1 MAFVNIGDVL
11 ERAREF
17 EERLE
22 KYYAAIRDK
31 TQDNGVRLLTYYLS
45 RHRRHLQQALDG
57 MDAKV
62 VDHIN
67 KVRLKYD
74 IDFSPEKALHV
85 MEIRPV
91 EVKGNE
97 LLQAAACYDQELIG
111 LYKQVLEH
119 PLSTEAKVFIETL
132 IRTEEKDIV
141 MIKKMIA
148 MDYF

>member
-11 ERAREF
+11 ERACEF

-22 KYYAAIRDK
+22 KYYAAIRDES
-31 TQDNGVRLLTYYLS
+31 QDNGVRLLTYYLS
-45 RHRRHLQQALDG
+45 RHRRHLQQAIDEMEPNL
-57 MDAKV
+57 V
-62 VDHIN
+62 EHIN

-74 IDFSPEKALHV
+74 IDFTPEKAFHV
-85 MEIRPV
+85 MEISPTK
-91 EVKGNE
+91 VKGNE
-97 LLQAAACYDQELIG
+97 LLEAAVGYDQDLIH

>member
-22 KYYAAIRDK
+22 KYYAAIRDES
-31 TQDNGVRLLTYYLS
+31 QDNGVRLLTYYLS
-45 RHRRHLQQALDG
+45 RHRRHLQQA
-57 MDAKV
+57 
-62 VDHIN
+62 VDEMEPELVEHIN

-74 IDFSPEKALHV
+74 IDFSPEKAFHV
-85 MEIRPV
+85 MKISPT

-97 LLQAAACYDQELIG
+97 LLDAAVGYDQDLIG
-111 LYKQVLEH
+111 LYRQVLEH

>member
-1 MAFVNIGDVL
+1 MAFVTIGDVL

-22 KYYAAIRDK
+22 KYYAAIRDES
-31 TQDNGVRLLTYYLS
+31 QDNGVRLLTYYLS
-45 RHRRHLQQALDG
+45 RHRRHLQQAIDEMEPNL
-57 MDAKV
+57 V
-62 VDHIN
+62 EHIN

-74 IDFSPEKALHV
+74 IDFTPEKAFHV
-85 MEIRPV
+85 MEISPTK
-91 EVKGNE
+91 VKGNE
-97 LLQAAACYDQELIG
+97 LLEAAVGYDQDLIH